1 MNIFKPD
8 TNRSFL
14 IFGKSK
20 SGKTTFINN
29 IINIYKNQFQLV
41 IFLMATN
48 DPSDYKQF
56 KEKRYAKRIRFDRL
70 TAEHLIFYKDHV
82 MEMVKENP
90 ELIGKILIVLDDPL
104 TSNFDTRKIQRQIS
118 DMIYN
123 GRHYF
128 SYILS
133 SQSLRD
139 INISFRSN
147 FDQVFLKY
155 FKSSKILNLYHAS
168 YIGDDYCKRFVAKM
182 REIWRSDKY
191 TTLMLNDNDEL
202 KLVKIFKKSSP
213 NSHRKFKK
221 SSPNNHRRFK
231 KSSPNNHK
239 KITIRIS
246 DFKF

>member
-8 TNRSFL
+8 NNRSFL

-48 DPSDYKQF
+48 DPNDYTQF
-56 KEKRYAKRIRFDRL
+56 KHERYAKSIRFDRL
-70 TAEHLIFYKDHV
+70 TVENLIFYKESV

-104 TSNFDTRKIQRQIS
+104 SSNFDTRKIQREIS

-168 YIGDDYCKRFVAKM
+168 YVGDDYCKKFVAKM

-191 TTLMLNDNDEL
+191 TTLMLTDDDEL
-202 KLVKIFKKSSP
+202 KLVRIFEKNSLNYNKITKNLQETHSKKG
-213 NSHRKFKK
+213 
-221 SSPNNHRRFK
+221 
-231 KSSPNNHK
+231 HK
-239 KITIRIS
+239 KITIRIR
-246 DFKF
+246 DFKY